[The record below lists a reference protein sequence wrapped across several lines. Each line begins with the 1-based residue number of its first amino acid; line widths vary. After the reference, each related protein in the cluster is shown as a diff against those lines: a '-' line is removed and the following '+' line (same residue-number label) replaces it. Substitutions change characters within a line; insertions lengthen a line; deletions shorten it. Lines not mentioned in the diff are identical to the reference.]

1 MTTAKK
7 PTATKADLW
16 PQSAID
22 SIKSQYTGPECNDSS
37 ILEKFVAG
45 KTAAQ
50 VRGKLVSLGIY
61 VKGEPKAAESSAAST
76 AARKG
81 SLVKAIEIF
90 AGLPAGSLE
99 SLEKASKPEL
109 QLLSL
114 RLTELSD
121 QYNASIP
128 SEVDDEP
135 ATSGM

>member
-7 PTATKADLW
+7 PAAAKADLW

-22 SIKSQYTGPECNDSS
+22 SIKSQYTGPECNDSA

-61 VKGEPKAAESSAAST
+61 VKGEVKTAESAAST

-135 ATSGM
+135 QTSGM